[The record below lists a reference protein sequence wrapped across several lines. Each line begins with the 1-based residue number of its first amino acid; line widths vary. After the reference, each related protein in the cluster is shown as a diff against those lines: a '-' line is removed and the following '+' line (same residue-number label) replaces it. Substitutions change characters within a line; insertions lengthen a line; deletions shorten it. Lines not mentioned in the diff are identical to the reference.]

1 LLKKSGFRLNRLHLQ
16 PTNPD
21 CLNFTKVSNTPDFG
35 ACGLMLFGF
44 GFCFGLLCGWL
55 AGGYMDCVF
64 APPPYIGKP
73 LKARPKKRNV

>member
-1 LLKKSGFRLNRLHLQ
+1 MNIRLSSESFAFAYDNFRL
-16 PTNPD
+16 PD
-21 CLNFTKVSNTPDFG
+21 FTKLSNTPVFK

-64 APPPYIGKP
+64 DPRPYIGKP